1 MKELKNQIT
10 QPEGVHSRKQSKNFD
25 EPLSNKG
32 IEQFDG
38 DANDLDKDVKESNRS
53 ELREQS

>member
-1 MKELKNQIT
+1 MKELKKQIT
-10 QPEGVHSRKQSKNFD
+10 QPEGVHSGKQSKNFD